1 MTLTRRLKAPIVTGI
16 AVALLMGANRLSLA
30 QTPPPPTQSGFVY
43 NGITHVSFFFDEYNN
58 FGQPTG
64 QGTDSRTE
72 LAATKASWAGV
83 LTTWYQANATAT
95 SISADSNRTPTDQAV
110 IFAINELHAKG
121 LKVMLKPHVDSE
133 DGAWRGTF
141 QPTDVD
147 AWFKSFTAFILHYA
161 QLAQDQ
167 NVELLCFGTE
177 YVQLSGGANQ
187 ARWDAVIA
195 AIRQVYTGKLVYAAN
210 ATFTGDEFT
219 SVSFWDKVDLLGID
233 GYFPLTNHAD
243 PTLAEL
249 VAAWRNNEF
258 GEDLVAT
265 VQNFADAHQKP
276 LIFTE
281 LGYKSVAGANTQPFN
296 FTFPGSF
303 DLTEQQNCYTAFYTV
318 WAPENSWMLGIF
330 WWAWPVPPPA
340 ANDTDYNP
348 RAKPAEN
355 VLKTFQG
362 APSSG
367 PNFNLA
373 ANPESISLVPGT
385 SQISTIAIN
394 PSGGF
399 NSPVTLS
406 VGGLPAGVTATLS
419 PAVVTG
425 ASSSI
430 TFNVA
435 STVPVGTA
443 ATLTVTGT
451 GGGITS
457 AVPIKLAVITPDF
470 SLTPSPSQLNVH
482 QGNSATSTIN
492 IGETG
497 GFAGNVTLS
506 ASNLPGGVSATF
518 SPASGSGSF
527 SVVTFTASP
536 GAALISSAVTITG
549 SSGSLS
555 HTTTINLTVQPPVN
569 DFSLSADSPT
579 ITQGGSGS
587 TTVTVTPMGI
597 FNGSVALSANG
608 VPGGVTATFNPPST
622 TTTSTLTFTATAN
635 ASLGIATISITGT
648 SGNISHNILIHL
660 TVNQVQNPD
669 FSLSASPASVSA
681 AQGGSASTTVS
692 VTPLG
697 GFSGSVALSA
707 SGLPAGVTASFNPAS
722 TAGTSSLTFTA
733 SSTAATGAT
742 NVTISGT
749 SGTLTHSTSVSL
761 TVTAAQN
768 PDFSLSATN
777 ATVTQG
783 ATGTSTM
790 TVTSLGGF
798 NSAVALSASG
808 LPAGVSANFN
818 PASTTGA
825 STLTFTAASTA
836 ATGTAN
842 VTVTGTS
849 GTLTHSTTISLNVTA
864 AQAPDFS
871 LSASPA
877 TVSVTQGGTGTSS
890 ITVTRVSSFAGSV
903 ALSASGLPA
912 GVTASFNPV
921 STTGT
926 STLTFTASA
935 TASTGAANVTVT
947 GTSGSL
953 SHATTVSLTVNP
965 PTSGNGGV
973 TLSTVINSNSAFF
986 DDEGVKVSNTAPIT
1000 ALAITI
1006 NVQNTAGLNFNGQ
1019 YNTVGGQI
1027 MQSHSTTAAVIS
1039 YQFNL
1044 QAGQTLS
1051 PGTNYLF
1058 DAQMGANGTAHPTGG
1073 DTFTVTYTTGGQT
1086 FTQSGHF

>member
-1 MTLTRRLKAPIVTGI
+1 MTRVSGLKTPVTATI
-16 AVALLMGANRLSLA
+16 ALVVVIGAGSLSFA
-30 QTPPPPTQSGFVY
+30 QTTPAPTQSGFAY

-58 FGQPTG
+58 FGQATG

-83 LTTWYQANATAT
+83 LATWYQANATAT

-147 AWFKSFTAFILHYA
+147 AWFQSFTAFILHYA
-161 QLAQDQ
+161 QLAQAQ

-195 AIRQVYTGKLVYAAN
+195 AIRKAYTGKLVYAAN

-249 VAAWRNNEF
+249 VSAWRNNES

-296 FTFPGSF
+296 FSFPGAF

-318 WAPENSWMLGIF
+318 WAPENSWMVGIF

-348 RAKPAEN
+348 RSKPAEN

-362 APSSG
+362 APSGG

-373 ANPESISLVPGT
+373 ANPESMSLVPGT
-385 SQISTIAIN
+385 SQVSTIAIN

-399 NSPVTLS
+399 NSAVTLS
-406 VGGLPAGVTATLS
+406 VNGLPAGVTATLS
-419 PAVVTG
+419 PSVVTG
-425 ASSSI
+425 VSSSI

-435 STVPVGTA
+435 STVATGTV
-443 ATLTVTGT
+443 ATVTVTGT

-470 SLTPSPSQLNVH
+470 SLSPSPSQLNVH
-482 QGNSATSTIN
+482 QGASAVSTIG
-492 IGETG
+492 IGQIG
-497 GFAGNVTLS
+497 GFAGNVALS
-506 ASNLPGGVSATF
+506 ASNLPSGVTAAF
-518 SPASGSGSF
+518 SPASGSGGSF
-527 SVVTFTASP
+527 SVVTFTAAS

-549 SSGSLS
+549 TSGSLS
-555 HTTTINLTVQPPVN
+555 HTTTINLTFKPPVN

-608 VPGGVTATFNPPST
+608 VPGGVTATFNPSST

-635 ASLGIATISITGT
+635 ASLGTATISIAGA
-648 SGNISHNILIHL
+648 SGNISHTIIIHL

-669 FSLSASPASVSA
+669 FSLSVSPASVSVT
-681 AQGGSASTTVS
+681 QSGTGSSTVS
-692 VTPLG
+692 VTPSG
-697 GFSGSVALSA
+697 GFTGGVALSA

-722 TAGTSSLTFTA
+722 T
-733 SSTAATGAT
+733 
-742 NVTISGT
+742 
-749 SGTLTHSTSVSL
+749 
-761 TVTAAQN
+761 
-768 PDFSLSATN
+768 
-777 ATVTQG
+777 
-783 ATGTSTM
+783 TGT
-790 TVTSLGGF
+790 
-798 NSAVALSASG
+798 
-808 LPAGVSANFN
+808 
-818 PASTTGA
+818 
-825 STLTFTAASTA
+825 STLTFTVSSTA
-836 ATGTAN
+836 TTGTAN
-842 VTVTGTS
+842 VTVTGTA
-849 GTLTHSTTISLNVTA
+849 GTLTHSTTLSLTVKA
-864 AQAPDFS
+864 VQPPDLS

-877 TVSVTQGGTGTSS
+877 TVSVTQGGTATST
-890 ITVTRVSSFAGSV
+890 ITVTPVGGFTGSV
-903 ALSASGLPA
+903 ALSATGLPT
-912 GVTASFNPV
+912 GLTASFNPA
-921 STTGT
+921 STVGT

-935 TASTGAANVTVT
+935 TATTGTTNVTVT
-947 GTSGSL
+947 GVSGSL
-953 SHATTVSLTVNP
+953 SHTTTVALTVSP
-965 PTSGNGGV
+965 AGGGSGGV
-973 TLSTVINSNSAFF
+973 TVSTVINSNSAFF
-986 DDEGVKVSNTAPIT
+986 DDEGVKLSNTAAIT

-1006 NVQNTAGLNFNGQ
+1006 NVQNTGGMSFNGQ

-1027 MQSHSTTAAVIS
+1027 TQSHSSTATVIT
-1039 YQFNL
+1039 YQFGL
-1044 QAGQTLS
+1044 SAGQTLN
-1051 PGTNYLF
+1051 PGSYLF
-1058 DAQMGANGTAHPTGG
+1058 DAQMAANGTAHPTSG